1 MKRLRVATE
10 VSLTIAITLAF
21 CAAQASPE
29 GIVPGTASV
38 QSTSP
43 ADSLRDKA
51 DSQFGSQRYPRYE
64 LRAADVLDISFEFTS
79 EFNQTVTIQPDGYIT
94 LRGVGD
100 VHVAGLTVPEITE
113 TIRTAYGKI
122 LNNPT
127 IAIALKDFDKPYFT
141 AGGAIGRP
149 GKYELRGDTTV
160 VEAITIAGGFNDSA
174 KHSQVV
180 LFRRVSRDWMEGR
193 VLDIKKMLNDKSLSE
208 DLHLRPGD
216 MVFVPESRISKI
228 RRYLPVPNMGV
239 ALNPAIP

>member
-1 MKRLRVATE
+1 MKRLKVATE
-10 VSLTIAITLAF
+10 ISLTIAIALTF
-21 CAAQASPE
+21 CAAQAGPQ
-29 GIVPGTASV
+29 GIVPGNASA
-38 QSTSP
+38 QSASP
-43 ADSLRDKA
+43 ADPLRDKT
-51 DSQFGSQRYPRYE
+51 DSQFGLQRYPRYE
-64 LRAADVLDISFEFTS
+64 LRADDVLDISFEFTA
-79 EFNQTVTIQPDGYIT
+79 EFNQTVTVQPDGYVT

-180 LFRRVSRDWMEGR
+180 LFRRVSRDWMEGK
-193 VLDIKKMLNDKSLSE
+193 VLDVKKMLNDKSLSE
-208 DLHLRPGD
+208 DLHLKPGD
-216 MVFVPESRISKI
+216 MVFVPTSRMSKI
-228 RRYLPVPNMGV
+228 RRFIPVPSMGMSV
-239 ALNPAIP
+239 NPIP